1 MQPEAG
7 PDHAEG
13 ADDGAAHAV
22 DRGRYGGDAFLHRI
36 GAHGR
41 AIGIECA
48 AERGTDRGVV

>member
-7 PDHAEG
+7 PNHAER
-13 ADDGAAHAV
+13 ADDGTAHAV